1 MNRSSA
7 AAVGGPGGPRA
18 DKVAAA
24 VADYLRGRKAGRVPD
39 SVPRGGRGSGKG
51 GLHGDTGGCSSP
63 DRTRHAADA
72 GGMGARE
79 AGAVPGIKARVLS
92 GDGHGSGIPPAPGRT
107 GPPASRQSGRY
118 GRRNCARDF
127 GGLAGALTPGI
138 ECAKI

>member
-24 VADYLRGRKAGRVPD
+24 VADYLRGRKAGRVPHCVPR
-39 SVPRGGRGSGKG
+39 VPRGGGKG
-51 GLHGDTGGCSSP
+51 DLHGDTGGCSSP

-79 AGAVPGIKARVLS
+79 AGAASGIKARVLS
-92 GDGHGSGIPPAPGRT
+92 GDEHGSGRPPPGVESS
-107 GPPASRQSGRY
+107 SRPRARAGGMAGETARWFLGVWQGRRGSGRI
-118 GRRNCARDF
+118 G
-127 GGLAGALTPGI
+127 
-138 ECAKI
+138 